1 VRNYGLSR
9 LLVLLGFYCFS
20 LPLMAASWA
29 SFAPVQEAL
38 QGIEPQTSGLQLD
51 LPLVSED
58 GASVPLAVR
67 FQGELVAEDQIKT
80 LRVFA
85 TGNPNP
91 EIIDFHF
98 QDSRVL
104 PDLATRVRL
113 NESQTVIAL
122 AISESGQ
129 AWVTE
134 REVRVTVSGCLMRSD
149 EDAEAG
155 MQNPRI
161 ALPRRMSAGQ
171 PAEIRTL
178 INHPME
184 TGLREDEQGN
194 LLSQNLVESLTLQL
208 DGKQA
213 FKATFHTGTSA
224 NPYLRLQV
232 KLPASAEAIFTWRDQ
247 QGQQVAEE
255 RSFNL
260 R

>member
-1 VRNYGLSR
+1 MLSSLLNR
-9 LLVLLGFYCFS
+9 WFLVLWVSLYS
-20 LPLMAASWA
+20 LPLMAASWT

-38 QGIEPQTSGLQLD
+38 QGVEPQTSGLELD

-58 GASVPLAVR
+58 GSSVPLTVR
-67 FQGELVAEDQIKT
+67 FQGQLAAEDQIKT
-80 LRVFA
+80 LRVFS

-91 EIIDFHF
+91 EVIDFHF

-104 PDLATRVRL
+104 PNLATRVRL
-113 NESQTVIAL
+113 NASQTVIAL

-134 REVRVTVSGCLMRSD
+134 RDVRVTVSGCLMRSD
-149 EDAEAG
+149 EEADAG

-171 PAEIRTL
+171 VAEIRTL

-184 TGLREDEQGN
+184 TGLREDEQGH
-194 LLSQNLVESLTLQL
+194 LLPQKLVESLTLQL
-208 DGKQA
+208 DDEQA
-213 FKATFHTGTSA
+213 FQATFHTGTSA

-232 KLPASAEAIFTWRDQ
+232 KLPESSEASFIWRDQ
-247 QGQQVAEE
+247 QGRQLEEE
-255 RSFNL
+255 RSLEL

>member
-1 VRNYGLSR
+1 MLNHGLRR
-9 LLVLLGFYCFS
+9 LLVFVLVSLFS
-20 LPLMAASWA
+20 LPLLAASWT

-38 QGIEPQTSGLQLD
+38 QGAEPQTSGLQLE

-58 GASVPLAVR
+58 GAAVPLTVR
-67 FQGELVAEDQIKT
+67 FNGELPADDPIKSIR
-80 LRVFA
+80 LFA
-85 TGNPNP
+85 TANPNP
-91 EIIDFHF
+91 EIMDLHF

-104 PDLATRVRL
+104 PDIATRVRL

-122 AISESGQ
+122 AMSESGK

-161 ALPRRMSAGQ
+161 ALPRRIAAGQ
-171 PAEIRTL
+171 AAEIRTL

-184 TGLREDEQGN
+184 TGLREDESGQRVP
-194 LLSQNLVESLTLQL
+194 QKLVESLALQL
-208 DGKQA
+208 NNEEA
-213 FKATFHTGTSA
+213 FKATLYTGTSA

-232 KLPASAEAIFTWRDQ
+232 KLQEDTHADFIWTDQ
-247 QGQQVAEE
+247 QGKQLQES
-255 RSFNL
+255 RSLNL